1 MLNQLIELAVDIIK
15 VIVVVAAEEVVVLAI
30 VLLVAVHMVAVA
42 VADKGD
48 FKWRS

>member
-15 VIVVVAAEEVVVLAI
+15 VIVVAAEEVVVLAI